1 MIMPIFQRKD
11 VHGTHKTFYK
21 FVYMGLL
28 VMACIILVF
37 GTFLSAS
44 KHGDSGYD
52 IRHEVTTP
60 QPSTSTPFSTSKLL
74 SLD

>member
-1 MIMPIFQRKD
+1 MITPIFQRK
-11 VHGTHKTFYK
+11 HERGTHKTFYK

-44 KHGDSGYD
+44 QLGDSGYD
-52 IRHEVTTP
+52 IKHEVTTP
-60 QPSTSTPFSTSKLL
+60 QPSTSTSTSKLL